1 MIFRLSTQKIVE
13 KDRDRYQQQKKCLLV
28 PPLSE
33 AELAIMLGGG
43 DNCEFLSLPA

>member
-33 AELAIMLGGG
+33 AELAIIVPNAAAR
-43 DNCEFLSLPA
+43 DYVF